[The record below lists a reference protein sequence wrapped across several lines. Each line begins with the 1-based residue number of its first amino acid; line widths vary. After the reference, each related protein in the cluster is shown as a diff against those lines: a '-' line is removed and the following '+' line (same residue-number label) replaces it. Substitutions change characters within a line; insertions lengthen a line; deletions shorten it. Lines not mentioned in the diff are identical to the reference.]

1 MAWSESSVDTIE
13 AKLREPHVQP
23 GVDARRREGSA
34 RAHVADRTDRSTEA
48 QSPPPDNT
56 DPAMLHWLP
65 LVIPLLAAF
74 ICAMGALIW
83 WAVLY

>member
-1 MAWSESSVDTIE
+1 MDTIE
-13 AKLREPHVQP
+13 AKLREPTARPV
-23 GVDARRREGSA
+23 VDARRREGA
-34 RAHVADRTDRSTEA
+34 AHAPAADRTIEA
-48 QSPPPDNT
+48 SSPVPDST
-56 DPAMLHWLP
+56 DPSLLHWLP

>member
-1 MAWSESSVDTIE
+1 MDTIE
-13 AKLREPHVQP
+13 AKLRKPPPAQP
-23 GVDARRREGSA
+23 VADARRLEGVA
-34 RAHVADRTDRSTEA
+34 RPPVADRIIEA
-48 QSPPPDNT
+48 PSPVPAGT
-56 DPAMLHWLP
+56 DPSMLHWLP